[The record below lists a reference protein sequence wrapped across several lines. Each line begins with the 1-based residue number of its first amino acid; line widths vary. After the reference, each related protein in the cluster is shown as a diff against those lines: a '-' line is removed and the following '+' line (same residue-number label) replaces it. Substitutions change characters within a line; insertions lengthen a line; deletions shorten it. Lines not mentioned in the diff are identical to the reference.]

1 MRVFLIHI
9 FYFHTERFVFYGRLT
24 ANGFHWENRKEQTA
38 NIMISRYYLVDL
50 LSPPDHCK
58 FYSNTYLFPILFSRL
73 SVLGYTKKSFVKYY
87 LQKKTKTINNLY
99 LYILHSFFLCCF
111 TCKNNYTHCIP
122 SASLYERWKTNFF
135 ILTKA

>member
-99 LYILHSFFLCCF
+99 LYILHSFFCVVLLAKTTIPTVF
-111 TCKNNYTHCIP
+111 PARHYTSVGKRIF
-122 SASLYERWKTNFF
+122 SF
-135 ILTKA
+135 